1 MYEGE
6 VARNHLPEEDKS
18 TGAVRKDMKHLQIDA
33 VFVVSDPVE
42 QILKSRKIKRR
53 KRRLVVLGHGG
64 GFIQAIQVIPEKTL
78 AECTVKVRK
87 FHNGILQRVLENIR
101 NNRLLQLTDD
111 AKDTG
116 VKAVGGAGDD
126 DGCII
131 KFVPFPGTGSRCCF
145 HSSMI
150 TQQGSVRESKGQIS

>member
-1 MYEGE
+1 M
-6 VARNHLPEEDKS
+6 
-18 TGAVRKDMKHLQIDA
+18 
-33 VFVVSDPVE
+33 
-42 QILKSRKIKRR
+42 
-53 KRRLVVLGHGG
+53 VLSHSG
-64 GFIQAIQVIPEKTL
+64 GFIQAIQVIPEKPL

-87 FHNGILQRVLENIR
+87 FHNGILQCVLENSR
-101 NNRLLQLTDD
+101 LNRLLQLTDD
-111 AKDTG
+111 TEDTG
-116 VKAVGGAGDD
+116 VKAVGRAGDD